1 MSSSGSP
8 HNFTPASAHGQAQAQ
23 AAVADTFD
31 ASLSEVDFL
40 PGDSDLKRRRI
51 ARACD
56 CCRKK
61 KIKCDGKMPS
71 CTNCINYKTVCVFT
85 FTEKKRNPPKGA
97 KYIESLE
104 SRLDKMEDLIRTFV
118 PEYQRESFDDHDDI
132 ENSVAERIRS
142 AVQNS
147 APARSQSNTSSPSNA
162 THGNHADSH
171 VTPADDEDRA
181 GTSVTTEPEP
191 DPARTDES
199 TSFLITTRDGDS
211 KFIGQSST
219 FSIFSPLGLQ
229 WISEKSG
236 DNSFSKQL
244 QEINEL
250 EYDMARF
257 GVLDQNMV
265 VNSPGAM
272 PIPMPHGTTATK
284 SYTTLPLPNIET
296 ATNCIEIYASI
307 FYPILP
313 VFTIEEMR
321 RIMNSVYSDKRFRI
335 VDYCAMC
342 AILAVGLRAQSIDF
356 ASFRTAAVDDPLPA
370 TVCSGHSVQ
379 ENVEQSWGYFMN
391 AMSYFTELVCGASS
405 ITAVQTLI
413 TLGIYLEGSD
423 SAEVAYM
430 INSNAARIAQCIGL
444 HSKASSY
451 GLSAE
456 EAHRRQRIFWTCYI
470 TDKDFS
476 LRTGRPPIIYDQDV
490 STDVPADINSS
501 APNMFSIM
509 IRFAQIQSRTYTRLY
524 SAAASRVSETELID
538 TIGELDK
545 ELLEW
550 RDSMPLEY
558 RPDHEII
565 ERNPRVLV
573 HLVYMHFAYY
583 NCLSAIHRM
592 SMHYPTWRG
601 SRRAAVTPSSAPRN
615 PRVFASAAL
624 CVQAA
629 RSTIYLVKYFD
640 NAETSCGW
648 LAVYYILCSLVT
660 LFANCLQNPLQ
671 PSSRSDLALM
681 NTVVRFVRLVSEG
694 GHYSPKGE
702 RAMQLVKDM
711 VRLATQVVEKSEK
724 EQAKLKRPA
733 PDLTPQSS
741 ATTSDSTTTNSNAA
755 LSTGPGP
762 NIENAFTK
770 PSVVQAQTYPTEQSS
785 TQFLFAGQQ
794 GTDSMGGYPTFGSAS
809 NILSP
814 SPPGPTQSSYLGRQ
828 TLFEP
833 SMNTGS
839 TATPSPMAATQSFAA
854 SSSGSASA
862 TRPNPINEDSPFN
875 ATALS
880 DPAVL
885 EQMMNFEQ
893 PFIPRDIWNLPA
905 VFSWDW
911 GSGTTAATLGTGSM
925 PSDADVPDDT
935 INVAAVPKNLER

>member
-1 MSSSGSP
+1 MSSFASP
-8 HNFTPASAHGQAQAQ
+8 HNFTSASAQAQAQ
-23 AAVADTFD
+23 AAVTDTFD
-31 ASLSEVDFL
+31 ASPSEGDFV

-71 CTNCINYKTVCVFT
+71 CTNCLNYKTVCVFT
-85 FTEKKRNPPKGA
+85 FTEKKRNPPKGS

-104 SRLDKMEDLIRTFV
+104 SRLDKMEGLIRTFV
-118 PEYQRESFDDHDDI
+118 PEYQPESFDDHGDI

-147 APARSQSNTSSPSNA
+147 APARSLSSTSSPSNA
-162 THGNHADSH
+162 AHGNHVDSL

-181 GTSVTTEPEP
+181 ATSVTAEPEP
-191 DPARTDES
+191 DPVRTDEG

-211 KFIGQSST
+211 KFIGESST
-219 FSIFSPLGLQ
+219 FSSIFSPRGLQ

-244 QEINEL
+244 QDIEL
-250 EYDMARF
+250 DYDMSRF
-257 GVLDQNMV
+257 GVLDHNMV
-265 VNSPGAM
+265 VDSPGGM
-272 PIPMPHGTTATK
+272 PIPRPRGATAAK
-284 SYTTLPLPNIET
+284 SYTTLPLPDIET

-313 VFTIEEMR
+313 VFTVDEMR

-342 AILAVGLRAQSIDF
+342 AILAIGLRAQSIDF
-356 ASFRTAAVDDPLPA
+356 ASFSSSTVGEPLPEK
-370 TVCSGHSVQ
+370 VCSGHSVQ

-391 AMSYFTELVCGASS
+391 ALSYFTELVCGASS

-470 TDKDFS
+470 IDKDFC

-490 STDVPADINSS
+490 STDVPINSS
-501 APNMFSIM
+501 ANNIFSVM

-565 ERNPRVLV
+565 ERDPRILV
-573 HLVYMHFAYY
+573 QFVHMHFAYY

-601 SRRAAVTPSSAPRN
+601 SRRGAVTPSSAPRN

-629 RSTIYLVKYFD
+629 RSSIYLLKYFD
-640 NAETSCGW
+640 NAEASCGW
-648 LAVYYILCSLVT
+648 LVVYYTLCSLVT
-660 LFANCLQNPLQ
+660 LFSNCLQNPLQ

-681 NTVVRFVRLVSEG
+681 DSVVRFVKMVSEG
-694 GHYSPKGE
+694 AHYSHKGE
-702 RAMQLVKDM
+702 RAMQLVDDM
-711 VRLATQVVEKSEK
+711 VRVATQVVEKSEN
-724 EQAKLKRPA
+724 EQAKQKRPA
-733 PDLTPQSS
+733 PDLSPHSS
-741 ATTSDSTTTNSNAA
+741 ATTSDTTTTTGTAE

-762 NIENAFTK
+762 NIDNVFTK
-770 PSVVQAQTYPTEQSS
+770 PSVVQAHTYPTEQSP
-785 TQFLFAGQQ
+785 TQFMFAGQSR
-794 GTDSMGGYPTFGSAS
+794 TDSMGGYPTFGSAS
-809 NILSP
+809 NVLSP
-814 SPPGPTQSSYLGRQ
+814 SPSGSTQSSYIRQQ

-833 SMNTGS
+833 NMNPES
-839 TATPSPMAATQSFAA
+839 TATRSPIAPTRSFAA
-854 SSSGSASA
+854 SSSGSSSA
-862 TRPNPINEDSPFN
+862 TYPNPINEDFPFN
-875 ATALS
+875 AAALS

-885 EQMMNFEQ
+885 EQMMNLEQ
-893 PFIPRDIWNLPA
+893 PYIPRDILNLPA

-925 PSDADVPDDT
+925 PPEADVADCT
-935 INVAAVPKNLER
+935 INADTVPESL